1 MIRKSKGEY
10 YNKIKET
17 AKKDNNPSMYF
28 KAVSSLK
35 DAEKASQFDITEMFP
50 VKNEE
55 EIGLE
60 VANFFNRITENY
72 EPLKPLTSNPNDPLK
87 VETYQVAAA

>member
-1 MIRKSKGEY
+1 
-10 YNKIKET
+10 
-17 AKKDNNPSMYF
+17 MYF

-72 EPLKPLTSNPNDPLK
+72 EPLKLLTSNPNDPLK